1 MGCKCCVPAAMKV
14 LPGDILPNLPEN
26 IIHINESTSK
36 EQREEFEQVIAKSFC
51 GTTKTS
57 PEGMIG
63 WFFEGGKPGV
73 NPTDPLKE
81 DPSPA
86 RENFCLVGLAK
97 FNVATVLRHGG
108 CYALLDSSG
117 KIVGA
122 TSFFPPSK
130 KPIYKMGMCEF
141 IWVANQLGGMGAL
154 PKEVTSGDSCKRGEI
169 IEKVMQKCHSECIQ
183 GEHLYVAITAILP
196 GEQGKGY
203 GRKLMEF
210 LNAAAD
216 NLGVP
221 SYLEC
226 SSVRNVNFYEKNGYK
241 VVKDYELKYKDD
253 VFKPDGVE
261 KGIRAMV
268 RPVGGGD

>member
-1 MGCKCCVPAAMKV
+1 MGCACCVPAAMKV

-26 IIHINESTSK
+26 IIQINESTSK
-36 EQREEFEQVIAKSFC
+36 EQREEFERVIAKSFC
-51 GTTKTS
+51 GSTKSS
-57 PEGMIG
+57 PEGLLN

-73 NPTDPLKE
+73 NPNDPLKE

-86 RENFCLVGLAK
+86 REEFFLTGLAK

-108 CYALLDSSG
+108 CYALLDSTG

-122 TSFFPPSK
+122 TSFFPPSN

-154 PKEVTSGDSCKRGEI
+154 PKEMTSGDSCKRGEI
-169 IEKVMQKCHSECIQ
+169 VEKVMSKCHSECIT
-183 GEHLYVAITAILP
+183 GKHIYVAVLGILP
-196 GEQGKGY
+196 DEQGKGY

-216 NLGVP
+216 NMGVP
-221 SYLEC
+221 SYLEY
-226 SSVRNVNFYEKNGYK
+226 SSVQNVKFYEKNGYK
-241 VVKDYELKYKDD
+241 VVNEYEAKYKDD
-253 VFKPDGVE
+253 IFKPDGVD
-261 KGIRAMV
+261 KGVRGMV
-268 RPVGGGD
+268 RPVGDI